1 VGFGTIA
8 VLQAAP
14 PGVEADAKMDVDGVF
29 SAATVH
35 FYKTSNAAMS
45 ECLSR
50 CDVRDNTQDFS
61 TPGLTTSG

>member
-1 VGFGTIA
+1 
-8 VLQAAP
+8 
-14 PGVEADAKMDVDGVF
+14 MDVDGVF